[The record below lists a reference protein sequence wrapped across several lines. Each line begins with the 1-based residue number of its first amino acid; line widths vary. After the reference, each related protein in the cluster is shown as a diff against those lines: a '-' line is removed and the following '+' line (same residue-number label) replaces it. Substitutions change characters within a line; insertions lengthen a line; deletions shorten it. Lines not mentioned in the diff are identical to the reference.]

1 MTGDHAVENQFL
13 MRLCRLA
20 PLEAADQTAL
30 KRFIRKS
37 ITVEARGVVCRAG
50 EPVEFFPA
58 VLEGWAAR
66 CQLLSNG
73 QRQITGLLLPGDFA
87 YSSRHAT
94 PFASEEIVA
103 LSTCRIAFIS
113 RRDLHELMVE
123 RPGIA
128 NAMQVYAA
136 VEYAIANVWLVSLG
150 RRNAIARLAHL
161 LCELQHRMLQVEKQE
176 PNSFS
181 LPLTQ
186 SDLADALGLTP
197 VHVNRKLQRLRQD
210 NLITLKSQ
218 SIEILD
224 LPFLKASASFDPGY
238 LDHAPVVGRQ
248 PALN

>member
-1 MTGDHAVENQFL
+1 
-13 MRLCRLA
+13 
-20 PLEAADQTAL
+20 
-30 KRFIRKS
+30 
-37 ITVEARGVVCRAG
+37 
-50 EPVEFFPA
+50 
-58 VLEGWAAR
+58 
-66 CQLLSNG
+66 
-73 QRQITGLLLPGDFA
+73 
-87 YSSRHAT
+87 
-94 PFASEEIVA
+94 
-103 LSTCRIAFIS
+103 
-113 RRDLHELMVE
+113 MVE